1 MQYRTQGL
9 NWQPIA
15 EHFVGKTSN
24 ACRKRHER
32 LMEKKNNETWDTL
45 RIEELASAYI
55 DCREQMW
62 RIMAERLGGEAKW
75 STIESKV

>member
-1 MQYRTQGL
+1 
-9 NWQPIA
+9 
-15 EHFVGKTSN
+15 
-24 ACRKRHER
+24 
-32 LMEKKNNETWDTL
+32 MEKKNNETWDTL